1 MNKKWLKQLFTVF
14 FLIGMFFTGVSSLKA
29 ASGSVSVK
37 LSSNSAVVGSTVT
50 ATVTVSST
58 DALGSWQATLVYDNS
73 KLQFLS
79 STAEGQTMIGAGDG
93 NTKNKTYT
101 FKFKAIAK
109 GSGSISI
116 NSASI
121 YDWNTESPIGVSK
134 GSASVNIITQEDV
147 EQSYSKNNYLSSL
160 TVEGRELNPG
170 FNKDTLEY
178 SLELEPETPSIKIG
192 ASVEDSKST
201 ITGAGDVGLSEGANR
216 IEIKVTAQ
224 NGSVRTYVINATV
237 KEYNPIEVTVE
248 NQKLTVVRKKGD
260 LTAPNNYTETTVKIN
275 NEDVPAFTST
285 ITGLTVVGL
294 KNEAGVIALYSYDGS
309 STYTKYVELSFH
321 RVILTEQTPD
331 KIPFGFEKK
340 SMKIGENEVTV
351 YWNDK
356 TEKTL
361 LYGMNVETGKQ
372 NFYTY
377 EESENTLQIYK
388 EEKNQ
393 DEFYLKIMIVLGT
406 TTVLFLGS
414 TIVLT
419 MKLMKHRR
427 IKVKPIPE
435 EDVEETEKESE

>member
-1 MNKKWLKQLFTVF
+1 MKQIKKYFVLTLLMF
-14 FLIGMFFTGVSSLKA
+14 FLFLSQTEAATLTITASST
-29 ASGSVSVK
+29 SVTVGSSVTIK
-37 LSSNSAVVGSTVT
+37 VNAPDLAGKFSVTSSNSNVLTGGTSAVFLDQSGASYTFTAKAAGT
-50 ATVTVSST
+50 ATVTITPLDASDYSGNAFTSSKSVT
-58 DALGSWQATLVYDNS
+58 ITVKEKQQVV
-73 KLQFLS
+73 LS
-79 STAEGQTMIGAGDG
+79 S
-93 NTKNKTYT
+93 N
-101 FKFKAIAK
+101 
-109 GSGSISI
+109 
-116 NSASI
+116 NSLA
-121 YDWNTESPIGVSK
+121 V
-134 GSASVNIITQEDV
+134 
-147 EQSYSKNNYLSSL
+147 LS
-160 TVEGRELNPG
+160 VEGAALSPE
-170 FNKDTLEY
+170 FNTDTLEY
-178 SLELEPETPSIKIG
+178 TVELNPETTSINISATAKETT
-192 ASVEDSKST
+192 AT
-201 ITGAGDVGLSEGANR
+201 ISGAGTREVKDGANR
-216 IEIKVTAQ
+216 LEIPVTAQ

>member
-1 MNKKWLKQLFTVF
+1 MKQIKKYFVLTLLMF
-14 FLIGMFFTGVSSLKA
+14 FLFLSQTEAATLTITASST
-29 ASGSVSVK
+29 SVTVGSSVTIK
-37 LSSNSAVVGSTVT
+37 VNAPDLAGKFSVTSSNSNVLTGGTSAVFLDQSGASYTFTAKAAGT
-50 ATVTVSST
+50 ATVTITPLDASDYSGNAFTSSKSVT
-58 DALGSWQATLVYDNS
+58 ITVKEKQQVVLSSNNSLAALSVEGATLS
-73 KLQFLS
+73 PEF
-79 STAEGQTMIGAGDG
+79 
-93 NTKNKTYT
+93 NT
-101 FKFKAIAK
+101 
-109 GSGSISI
+109 
-116 NSASI
+116 
-121 YDWNTESPIGVSK
+121 
-134 GSASVNIITQEDV
+134 
-147 EQSYSKNNYLSSL
+147 
-160 TVEGRELNPG
+160 
-170 FNKDTLEY
+170 DTLEY
-178 SLELEPETPSIKIG
+178 TVELNPETTSINISATAKETT
-192 ASVEDSKST
+192 AT
-201 ITGAGDVGLSEGANR
+201 IAGAGTREVKDGANR
-216 IEIKVTAQ
+216 LEIPVTAQ

-372 NFYTY
+372 NFYNY

-419 MKLMKHRR
+419 IKLMKHRK